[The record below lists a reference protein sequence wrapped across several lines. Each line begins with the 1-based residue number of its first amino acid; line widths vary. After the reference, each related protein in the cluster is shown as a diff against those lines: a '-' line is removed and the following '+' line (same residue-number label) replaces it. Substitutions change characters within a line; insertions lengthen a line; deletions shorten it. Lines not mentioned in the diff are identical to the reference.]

1 MNELIG
7 WSLYQ
12 ARMALRAREISAQEL
27 AQAHL
32 EAASE
37 ATVLNAFSLP
47 TPERALEMAQQSDQR
62 LLKGECGALEG
73 IPLGV
78 KDMFC
83 TEGIA
88 TNAGSAIL
96 QGFVPPYESSVTK
109 RLWQAG
115 ACLLGKMNCDEFA
128 MGSSTETGI
137 FGPVCNPWRGK
148 NDTHPRTAGGS
159 SGGSAAAV
167 AARLMPAALGTDT
180 GGSVRQPAAL
190 TGIVGLKPS
199 YGRCS
204 RFGIIAYA
212 SSLDQAGLF
221 TRTVQDAA
229 ILLGVVAGHDPRDS
243 TSVDCPVPDY
253 EGGLHGDVAQLR
265 VGIPKEYAVE
275 GMPSEISDLW
285 RQAANWLESAGAS
298 VEEVSLPHTSHALP
312 AYYIIAPAEASSNL
326 ARYDGVRYGKRA
338 PVQHGERI
346 TDLYGRTRALGF
358 GDEVKRRILMG
369 SYVLSAGYYDAYYLK
384 AQKVRALVAQDF
396 DEAFSRIDVLLTP
409 TTPSAA
415 FILEEKRSDVL
426 ELYLGDIFTVPVN
439 LAGLPALSLPACLNK
454 EGLPLGVQLI
464 GRRFDEMSVLQVALA
479 LERSANFTAM
489 PQPWW
494 RLARERLY

>member
-1 MNELIG
+1 MNQLTG
-7 WSLYQ
+7 WSLHQ
-12 ARMALRAREISAQEL
+12 ARTALRAGEVSAREL
-27 AQAHL
+27 VQAHL
-32 EAASE
+32 EAIDE
-37 ATVLNAFSLP
+37 AAALNAFSLH

-62 LLKGECGALEG
+62 LLKGEGGALEG

-83 TEGIA
+83 TKGIA
-88 TNAGSAIL
+88 TGACSAIL
-96 QGFVPPYESSVTK
+96 EGFIPPYESGVTE

-115 ACLLGKMNCDEFA
+115 ACLLGKLNCDEFA
-128 MGSSTETGI
+128 MGSSSETGVL
-137 FGPVCNPWRGK
+137 GSVSNPWRGK
-148 NDTHPRTAGGS
+148 DDTNPRTAGGS

-167 AARLMPAALGTDT
+167 AGRLMPAALGTDT
-180 GGSVRQPAAL
+180 GGSVRQPAAF
-190 TGIVGLKPS
+190 TGTVGLKPS

-221 TRTVQDAA
+221 TRTVRDAA
-229 ILLGVVAGHDPRDS
+229 ILLGVVAGHDLRDS

-253 EGGLHGDVAQLR
+253 ENELCGDVTQLR
-265 VGIPKEYAVE
+265 VGIPKEYVVE
-275 GMPSEISDLW
+275 GMPAEISDLW
-285 RQAANWLESAGAS
+285 RQAANWLENAGAS
-298 VEEVSLPHTSHALP
+298 VEEVSLPHTRHALP

-338 PVQHGERI
+338 PVQPGGSI
-346 TDLYGRTRALGF
+346 ADLYRRTRALGF

-384 AQKVRALVAQDF
+384 AQKVRALVARDF
-396 DEAFSRIDVLLTP
+396 DEAFSRFDVLLTP

-415 FILEEKRSDVL
+415 FILGEKHDNVL

-439 LAGLPALSLPACLNK
+439 LAGLPALSLPARLNR

-464 GRRFDEMSVLQVALA
+464 GKRFDEMRLLQAALA
-479 LERSANFTAM
+479 LEQAASFTAM

-494 RLARERLY
+494 KLSS

>member
-1 MNELIG
+1 MNEVTS
-7 WSLYQ
+7 WSLHK
-12 ARMALRAREISAQEL
+12 ARAALRAGEISAQEL
-27 AQAHL
+27 TQAHL
-32 EAASE
+32 DAVCKAA
-37 ATVLNAFSLP
+37 ALNAFSLF

-62 LLKGECGALEG
+62 LLKGEGGALEG

-83 TEGIA
+83 TEGITTSA
-88 TNAGSAIL
+88 CSAIL
-96 QGFVPPYESSVTK
+96 QDFVPPYESGVTE

-115 ACLLGKMNCDEFA
+115 ACLLGKLNCDEFA

-137 FGPVCNPWRGK
+137 SGPVCNPWRGR
-148 NDTHPRTAGGS
+148 DDIRPRTAGGS

-180 GGSVRQPAAL
+180 GGSVRQPAAF
-190 TGIVGLKPS
+190 TGTVGLKPS

-204 RFGIIAYA
+204 RFGIVAYA

-221 TRTVQDAA
+221 ARTVRDTA

-253 EGGLHGDVAQLR
+253 EAELRGDVAQLR
-265 VGIPKEYAVE
+265 IGVPKEYAID
-275 GMPSEISDLW
+275 GIPSEISDLW
-285 RQAANWLESAGAS
+285 RQAADWLENSGAS
-298 VEEVSLPHTSHALP
+298 VEEVSLPHTSYALP

-338 PVQHGERI
+338 SARHGESI
-346 TDLYGRTRALGF
+346 ADLYGRTRALGF

-369 SYVLSAGYYDAYYLK
+369 SHVLSTGYYDAYYIK
-384 AQKVRALVAQDF
+384 AQKVRALVTRDF
-396 DEAFSRIDVLLTP
+396 DNAFSRVDVLLTP

-415 FILEEKRSDVL
+415 FVLEESHDDVL

-439 LAGLPALSLPACLNK
+439 LAGLPALSLPVRLNR

-464 GRRFDEMSVLQVALA
+464 GRRFDEMSVLQAALA
-479 LERSANFTAM
+479 LERAADFTAM

-494 RLARERLY
+494 RSSP